1 MSTKIISKIKKFLGI
16 LINEDYNTFIRSDRN
31 NLIFKRTNLVY
42 DDGDIIGEVIEI
54 EIWKQGNFLNFETIK
69 PLILKE
75 LSKFKI
81 PEDQILIH
89 KGGFRLKII
98 INSKINWSQ
107 VNNYKYGYPKEQEY
121 LD

>member
-98 INSKINWSQ
+98 INSCIFKCYFIA
-107 VNNYKYGYPKEQEY
+107 QELSIY
-121 LD
+121 ILYNI